1 MRKTLTLMVALA
13 LLAGLV
19 TAVAAGA
26 GRGERPKIRY
36 NAADQAAAK
45 ATVVRRADLGTG
57 VWKGGT
63 TKPDLSPAPTCAN
76 YHPKQSDLV
85 LTGAAET
92 TWTSGAQVYLDSETQ
107 VLRSARMVLLD
118 WQRTFKVPGALQCFR
133 RVLGK
138 ALGSQAKLV
147 LFKQVSFPHIARYA
161 ARFRLILDEKA
172 GGRRLRYVG
181 DVVVVGRNR
190 SEITL
195 TTIAPVAKQAAVAAT
210 SLRLAHALLGRAR
223 A

>member
-1 MRKTLTLMVALA
+1 MRKKLTTIVALA
-13 LLAGLV
+13 LLVGLA

-26 GRGERPKIRY
+26 GNGERPKIRY

-45 ATVVRRADLGTG
+45 AAVVRRADLGTG
-57 VWKGGT
+57 GWRGGA

-118 WQRTFKVPGALQCFR
+118 WQRTFKAPGALQCFR
-133 RVLGK
+133 RVLAK
-138 ALGSQAKLV
+138 ALGPQAKLV
-147 LFKQVSFPHIARYA
+147 SFKRVSFPRIARYA
-161 ARFRLILDEKA
+161 ARFRLVLDEKA
-172 GGRRLRYVG
+172 GGRKLRYVG
-181 DVVVVGRNR
+181 DVVVVGRSR
-190 SEITL
+190 TEITL
-195 TTIAPVAKQAAVAAT
+195 TTIALASKQAAVSAA
-210 SLRLAHALLGRAR
+210 SLRLARTLLGRAR

>member
-1 MRKTLTLMVALA
+1 MRKTLAPLIAVV

-45 ATVVRRADLGTG
+45 AAVVRRADLGTG
-57 VWKGGT
+57 AWRGGA
-63 TKPDLSPAPTCAN
+63 TKPDVSPAPTCAN

-107 VLRSARMVLLD
+107 VLRTARMVLLD

-147 LFKQVSFPHIARYA
+147 SFKQASFPHITRYA

-172 GGRRLRYVG
+172 GGRKLRYVG

-195 TTIAPVAKQAAVAAT
+195 TTIAPAAKQAAVAAA
-210 SLRLAHALLGRAR
+210 SLRLARTLLGRAR